1 MARDEGGVR
10 RTISQARST
19 WAEWVVAFP
28 PMPPT
33 RGDMNVFSLIT
44 ALMAP
49 ALFAVFGM
57 LALDH
62 KYGLGSYGSSAHVWS
77 AILAFWQMA
86 ACWIGLSS
94 GWVGRRLPEVE
105 RYARA
110 FVIGLWVLNVP
121 LLLFGAWFFLT
132 AGAPLL
138 LLVPLGVVAHL
149 CLALSV
155 VSFFLPASKRVEP

>member
-1 MARDEGGVR
+1 
-10 RTISQARST
+10 
-19 WAEWVVAFP
+19 
-28 PMPPT
+28 MPPT
-33 RGDMNVFSLIT
+33 RGDMNVFSLVT

-49 ALFAVFGM
+49 ALFAVFGI

-62 KYGLGSYGSSAHVWS
+62 KYGLGSYGSGAHVWL

-94 GWVGRRLPEVE
+94 GWVGRRFPEAE

-121 LLLFGAWFFLT
+121 LLFFGAWFFLT

-138 LLVPLGVVAHL
+138 RLIPLGVAAHL